1 MSSWRRLSWTSMSLH
16 ASFTR
21 WRSVTSRL
29 YVTTRNSPMRTRA
42 AMTTSVISMVGI
54 MPLVPRARRPRSE
67 LVEQRPH
74 RRDDVLR
81 GDPRGVE
88 QLRGL
93 ARPRHLTHGEVA
105 VAQAGLAALRE
116 RGEGGVADAALDPV
130 ILDDDDPAARR
141 LRRGHERLAVDR
153 LHGVRVDDTDA
164 HAVLRELVGR
174 DDRLVQR
181 DARGDHGDA
190 VVGAAAAH
198 DLAAADRE
206 RLLRAVDDRGL

>member
-93 ARPRHLTHGEVA
+93 ARPRHLTHGEMA
-105 VAQAGLAALRE
+105 VPGRGLARLGE
-116 RGEGGVADAALDPV
+116 RGEHRIAEAALGPV
-130 ILDDDDPAARR
+130 VLDDDDAPSGR
-141 LRRGHERLAVDR
+141 LR
-153 LHGVRVDDTDA
+153 
-164 HAVLRELVGR
+164 
-174 DDRLVQR
+174 
-181 DARGDHGDA
+181 
-190 VVGAAAAH
+190 
-198 DLAAADRE
+198 
-206 RLLRAVDDRGL
+206 